1 MSHQKDS
8 LCSVKEMGYY
18 SLTFSAETD
27 LKALFTCLNRSFTF
41 YEKHLG
47 VIATAG

>member
-1 MSHQKDS
+1 MSHQKVS

-18 SLTFSAETD
+18 YPTFSVETD
-27 LKALFTCLNRSFTF
+27 LKALFTCLNWSSTF